1 MLLVAILEVFLL
13 LWRQQDTPKASIFR
27 KTFVELCLDTK
38 GLRENNDIVDS
49 ENKKLT
55 PIGLGFQ
62 NFQVPEGGMGIQF
75 YFPYPNDVIKK

>member
-1 MLLVAILEVFLL
+1 M
-13 LWRQQDTPKASIFR
+13 
-27 KTFVELCLDTK
+27 DTK

-75 YFPYPNDVIKK
+75 YFPYPNDVIKKKKKTSISTRTWEGKKQRK